1 MRLLRERASNQLCC
15 ISSFSYRERQFAVTS
30 SDIAAVHLLSQL
42 KNHHRHHNTHHS
54 RRVALSLLR
63 CVPSLSANQHAQI
76 KIDQLRPLPSIAAF
90 ATFAPANARPTPK
103 SAAHLVPACAASWTI
118 ANPLSEEDAHSP
130 PPPPP
135 SPTTAC
141 DPLSAATLAP
151 LLILLQARHLRA

>member
-15 ISSFSYRERQFAVTS
+15 ISSLSYCEKLFALLS
-30 SDIAAVHLLSQL
+30 SDIAAVQLSIQS
-42 KNHHRHHNTHHS
+42 RSSTATATTHHL
-54 RRVALSLLR
+54 RRGALSLLR

-76 KIDQLRPLPSIAAF
+76 KIDQLRPLPSIATF

-118 ANPLSEEDAHSP
+118 ANPRSEEDAHSP